1 MGHTEA
7 DYSDWE
13 VKRKS
18 NQGKILRR
26 FTGEMVWASK
36 NKV

>member
-7 DYSDWE
+7 DYSDWK
-13 VKRKS
+13 VKRKT
-18 NQGKILRR
+18 NQGTILRR
-26 FTGEMVWASK
+26 FTGEMVRASK